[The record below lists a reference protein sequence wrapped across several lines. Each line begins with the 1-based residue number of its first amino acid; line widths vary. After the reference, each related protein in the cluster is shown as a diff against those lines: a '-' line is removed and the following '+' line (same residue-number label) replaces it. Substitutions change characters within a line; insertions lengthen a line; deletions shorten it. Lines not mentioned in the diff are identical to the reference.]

1 MILSPVWA
9 SPDTTGL
16 GAVAVMRGDAVC
28 DGQRAGAKF
37 GILAPCFLPSRPP
50 LPSRCG
56 RQPVHLQGRPLLGG
70 ASQRQ
75 RQPAPAPAR
84 PLARAPCRHRR
95 LRLLPAQPQLLLLQR
110 SVRRRLWLVSVRPV
124 LLCPSGSAP
133 APPAWCGAG
142 VLGVAG
148 CWGCRL
154 LGAVLVTGSKQ
165 MHFGEKMLSGDAQLL
180 VPVIH
185 ALCPVPCCPLQA
197 AGGGTAGGAQEGQ
210 PRQPG
215 HRGQPEL
222 FMETTL
228 QPVRKGA
235 LLLRLGESQKPP
247 SAGPDPARPASRKG
261 LLSGAEQCHGSVER
275 AGAGAGPNPFGCS
288 GVFGCPSPGG
298 PWGCL
303 SCCAGGG

>member
-1 MILSPVWA
+1 MSNLLPCPAPRFTLLHPREALQGLGHPAARKGLHSLPGLERGPVRRGPAAAGRQHLLLPLLLRRRDCWWVSVSPIPKPHTISVTSPHTDKPPRWDRRVLILSPVWA

-16 GAVAVMRGDAVC
+16 GAVAVMRGDAER
-28 DGQRAGAKF
+28 DGQQAGAKF

-154 LGAVLVTGSKQ
+154 LAAVLVTGSKQ

-180 VPVIH
+180 
-185 ALCPVPCCPLQA
+185 A
-197 AGGGTAGGAQEGQ
+197 AG
-210 PRQPG
+210 
-215 HRGQPEL
+215 
-222 FMETTL
+222 
-228 QPVRKGA
+228 
-235 LLLRLGESQKPP
+235 
-247 SAGPDPARPASRKG
+247 
-261 LLSGAEQCHGSVER
+261 
-275 AGAGAGPNPFGCS
+275 
-288 GVFGCPSPGG
+288 
-298 PWGCL
+298 
-303 SCCAGGG
+303 

>member
-1 MILSPVWA
+1 MS
-9 SPDTTGL
+9 L
-16 GAVAVMRGDAVC
+16 GAG
-28 DGQRAGAKF
+28 GAGSWV
-37 GILAPCFLPSRPP
+37 LCWSQVQ
-50 LPSRCG
+50 SRCILG
-56 RQPVHLQGRPLLGG
+56 RKCSLEMRSCWQLDE
-70 ASQRQ
+70 
-75 RQPAPAPAR
+75 
-84 PLARAPCRHRR
+84 HR
-95 LRLLPAQPQLLLLQR
+95 
-110 SVRRRLWLVSVRPV
+110 
-124 LLCPSGSAP
+124 
-133 APPAWCGAG
+133 
-142 VLGVAG
+142 
-148 CWGCRL
+148 
-154 LGAVLVTGSKQ
+154 VT
-165 MHFGEKMLSGDAQLL
+165 
-180 VPVIH
+180 VPVICAPH
-185 ALCPVPCCPLQA
+185 PVPCCHLQA

-288 GVFGCPSPGG
+288 RVFGCPSPGG
-298 PWGCL
+298 TWGCL